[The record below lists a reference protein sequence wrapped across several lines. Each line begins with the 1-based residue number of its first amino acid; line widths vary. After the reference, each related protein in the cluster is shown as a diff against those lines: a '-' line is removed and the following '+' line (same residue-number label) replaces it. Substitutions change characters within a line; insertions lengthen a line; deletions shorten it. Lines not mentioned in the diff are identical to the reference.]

1 MGFAQLRGALLTQL
15 LRLLV
20 SGATPTDP
28 FRDALEVCRLT
39 SSPQLLDFLDTLE
52 EEELARL
59 SSDVMGHYSL
69 LSRHLGEMP
78 SSWEPRT
85 SVRAYQ
91 RLAGGNVI
99 LRDIVD
105 VMVGTIASERAS
117 VALLDLTS
125 SALGVSAEK
134 AMRYHALVQ
143 TLRTGVAPLRTASF
157 SSATGELWVLEVT
170 STLLQQSVRD
180 VLDVLKRAVK

>member
-1 MGFAQLRGALLTQL
+1 
-15 LRLLV
+15 
-20 SGATPTDP
+20 
-28 FRDALEVCRLT
+28 
-39 SSPQLLDFLDTLE
+39 
-52 EEELARL
+52 
-59 SSDVMGHYSL
+59 
-69 LSRHLGEMP
+69 
-78 SSWEPRT
+78 
-85 SVRAYQ
+85 
-91 RLAGGNVI
+91 
-99 LRDIVD
+99 
-105 VMVGTIASERAS
+105 MVGTIASERAS

-180 VLDVLKRAVK
+180 VLDVLKRVVK